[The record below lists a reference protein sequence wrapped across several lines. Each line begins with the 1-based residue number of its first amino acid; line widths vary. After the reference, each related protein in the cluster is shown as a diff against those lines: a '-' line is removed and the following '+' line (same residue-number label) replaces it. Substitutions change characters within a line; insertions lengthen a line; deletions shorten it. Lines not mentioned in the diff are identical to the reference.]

1 MARRTKKNVGVLGL
15 GIIGSRVADNLRD
28 RGFHVFVWNR
38 NPRPVPNFVGAPA
51 ELAEMCDY
59 IQIFVSDDEAL
70 LDVIRQ
76 MAPALGSR
84 HIIIAHPTV
93 APHSMRAAADLV
105 ERRGARFVEA
115 PFTGSKLGAEK
126 GELVFY
132 VAGDDVALREARP
145 ILEASAKEIIE
156 IGEIGQATV
165 VKLAT
170 NIVTG
175 ASVQALAEGLAL
187 INHVGIP
194 AEKFVAALQNNA
206 SYSKT
211 LAMKLP
217 KMIKSDFEPHFALKH
232 MLKDMKIASQL
243 GLTHHLEL
251 AVTTAARDRLLEQE
265 QRGYTEEDF
274 SVVARKYFPEVVFPT
289 IEQDLELFEKPP
301 PIEPAAT
308 ISSMGEVA
316 ASVQQDVNLES
327 LPSESA
333 PQPPSEPMAEQFAAA
348 QSTDESPAGTEPN
361 QPQTPPQKVGSSESA
376 TEPQPDQSAVSHSP
390 MNLLAKL
397 LRGES
402 ARPDGS

>member
-1 MARRTKKNVGVLGL
+1 MARRSRKNVGVLGL
-15 GIIGSRVADNLRD
+15 GIIGSRVAENLRD

-51 ELAEMCDY
+51 ELAEMCDC
-59 IQIFVSDDEAL
+59 IQIFVSDDDAL

-76 MAPALGSR
+76 MAPALGPR
-84 HIIIAHPTV
+84 HIVIAHPTV
-93 APHSMRAAADLV
+93 APHSMRTAADLV

-115 PFTGSKLGAEK
+115 PFTGSKMGAEK

-132 VAGDDVALREARP
+132 VAGDEVALREARP

-156 IGEIGQATV
+156 IGQIGQATV

-187 INHVGIP
+187 INYAGIP

-206 SYSKT
+206 SSSKT

-217 KMIKSDFEPHFALKH
+217 KMIENNFEPHFALKH

-243 GLTHHLEL
+243 GLSHHLEL

-265 QRGYTEEDF
+265 QRGYAEEDF
-274 SVVARKYFPEVVFPT
+274 SIIARKYFPEVVFPT
-289 IEQDLELFEKPP
+289 VEQDLELFEKPP

-316 ASVQQDVNLES
+316 AAVQQDVEIAESPPLEAPPQPFS
-327 LPSESA
+327 EQFPSPEPVGEVMASA
-333 PQPPSEPMAEQFAAA
+333 PEGIPPSAPAEQAAPP
-348 QSTDESPAGTEPN
+348 STEPEPEAQ
-361 QPQTPPQKVGSSESA
+361 QPAASN
-376 TEPQPDQSAVSHSP
+376 SP
-390 MNLLAKL
+390 MDMLAKL

>member
-1 MARRTKKNVGVLGL
+1 MARRTRKNVGVLGL
-15 GIIGSRVADNLRD
+15 GIIGSRVAENLRA

-59 IQIFVSDDEAL
+59 IQIFVSDDDAL
-70 LDVIRQ
+70 LDVVRQ
-76 MAPALGSR
+76 MVPALGPR
-84 HIIIAHPTV
+84 HIVIAHPTV
-93 APHSMRAAADLV
+93 APYSMRAAADQV

-115 PFTGSKLGAEK
+115 PFTGSKMGAEK

-132 VAGDDVALREARP
+132 VAGDEVALREARP
-145 ILEASAKEIIE
+145 ILEASSKEIIE

-170 NIVTG
+170 NIATA

-187 INHVGIP
+187 VNHAGIP
-194 AEKFVAALQNNA
+194 ADKFVAAMQNNA

-211 LAMKLP
+211 LSMKLP
-217 KMIKSDFEPHFALKH
+217 KMIENNFEPHFALKH

-243 GLTHHLEL
+243 GLSHHLEL

-265 QRGYTEEDF
+265 QRGYAEEDF
-274 SVVARKYFPEVVFPT
+274 SVIARKYFPEMVFPT
-289 IEQDLELFEKPP
+289 VEQDLELFEKPP

-316 ASVQQDVNLES
+316 AAVQEAELTQPPAES
-327 LPSESA
+327 SPQTASFPEQQVASEPSFQTPPPEA
-333 PQPPSEPMAEQFAAA
+333 AQLQPPSP
-348 QSTDESPAGTEPN
+348 DL
-361 QPQTPPQKVGSSESA
+361 TPPPASP
-376 TEPQPDQSAVSHSP
+376 EPQPQETPASNSP
-390 MNLLAKL
+390 MDMLAKL

>member
-1 MARRTKKNVGVLGL
+1 MARRTRKNVGVLGL
-15 GIIGSRVADNLRD
+15 GIIGSRVAENLRE

-59 IQIFVSDDEAL
+59 IQIFVSDDDAL
-70 LDVIRQ
+70 LDVVRQ
-76 MAPALGSR
+76 MSPALGPR
-84 HIIIAHPTV
+84 HIVIAHPTV
-93 APHSMRAAADLV
+93 APHSMRMAADLV

-115 PFTGSKLGAEK
+115 PFTGSKMGAEK

-132 VAGDDVALREARP
+132 VAGDEVALREART

-156 IGEIGQATV
+156 IGQIGQATV

-170 NIVTG
+170 NIATAAG
-175 ASVQALAEGLAL
+175 VQALAEGLAL
-187 INHVGIP
+187 VNYAGIP
-194 AEKFVAALQNNA
+194 PEKFVAALQNNA

-217 KMIKSDFEPHFALKH
+217 KMIENNFEPHFALKH

-243 GLTHHLEL
+243 GLSHHLEL

-265 QRGYTEEDF
+265 QRGYAEEDF
-274 SVVARKYFPEVVFPT
+274 SVIARKYFPEMVFPT
-289 IEQDLELFEKPP
+289 VEQDLELFEKPP

-316 ASVQQDVNLES
+316 AAVQEA
-327 LPSESA
+327 EFT
-333 PQPPSEPMAEQFAAA
+333 QPATDPGFHPPPFTEQMV
-348 QSTDESPAGTEPN
+348 STE
-361 QPQTPPQKVGSSESA
+361 TPPVPDA
-376 TEPQPDQSAVSHSP
+376 THQQPAPPAAEPQPEQPASTGSP
-390 MNLLAKL
+390 MDLLAKL